1 MATQHTEK
9 TILENFLLPPAPLH
23 ALLSL
28 KSFSALFP
36 SSQRSSPEIRAL
48 YRNLQVQRARTVDK
62 ISQNIAEE
70 TKRGLQQRRAVVR
83 AREAEEEDDYNDDE
97 EIYLEESALG
107 PSCNHSIPKSRT
119 LKSILPELDL
129 AVEDLTDENRILDEE
144 EKLLLDELRNLT
156 GVLGDLRYGKL
167 ENAHLRDQV
176 LEVCTRLDEACD
188 GK

>member
-1 MATQHTEK
+1 M
-9 TILENFLLPPAPLH
+9 
-23 ALLSL
+23 
-28 KSFSALFP
+28 
-36 SSQRSSPEIRAL
+36 
-48 YRNLQVQRARTVDK
+48 
-62 ISQNIAEE
+62 
-70 TKRGLQQRRAVVR
+70 
-83 AREAEEEDDYNDDE
+83 
-97 EIYLEESALG
+97 
-107 PSCNHSIPKSRT
+107 
-119 LKSILPELDL
+119 KSILPELDL

>member
-1 MATQHTEK
+1 MVTFIFEALTLCFLSLPETSQLHSLYILVSCHITTTIPMATQHTEK

-97 EIYLEESALG
+97 EIYLEESVRL
-107 PSCNHSIPKSRT
+107 SSW
-119 LKSILPELDL
+119 LYFL
-129 AVEDLTDENRILDEE
+129 AIT
-144 EKLLLDELRNLT
+144 K
-156 GVLGDLRYGKL
+156 
-167 ENAHLRDQV
+167 
-176 LEVCTRLDEACD
+176 
-188 GK
+188 